1 VRLLFVV
8 QRYGETVF
16 GGAEQCCRYYASR
29 MARRGHDVEVLTS
42 CAVSYV
48 DWADSFP
55 PGTSELDGVTL
66 QRLAVRRPRDDRRF
80 SPLNQRVVYGRKPV
94 PLYLQRAW
102 MEEQGP
108 YLPELTG
115 WLEERA
121 GSFEVVVFFT
131 YLYYPAWAG
140 LPVAS
145 RLAPTLLHPTAHD
158 EPPLYLSLFDTMF
171 RQPHA
176 FGFLT
181 DEEGALVRRR
191 FRSTQPSS
199 VLGIGVEL
207 DPTGDADAFRLRFG
221 LGERPYLLFVG
232 RVDPHKGSE
241 ELYGFF
247 TAYKRRNPGPL
258 ALVVLGEPVRPL
270 PEHPDVVMTGYVDE
284 ATKQSALAGALALV
298 QPSYFES
305 FSMVLSEAWAW
316 GKPALV
322 QGACD
327 VLAGQVRRSG
337 GGVPYRG
344 FAEFE
349 AAVDV
354 VTEDP
359 RLAAALGGAG
369 RRYVE
374 QRYQW
379 DVVLSRYERQLDHL
393 VSRGVRRSVQPAT
406 ALPLAAQPDS
416 PIAWRPPIDCA
427 PASTS

>member
-8 QRYGETVF
+8 QRYGESVF
-16 GGAEQCCRYYASR
+16 GGAEQCCRDYASR

-48 DWADSFP
+48 DWADAFP
-55 PGTSELDGVTL
+55 PGTSEVDGVTL
-66 QRLAVRRPRDDRRF
+66 HRLAVRRPRDHRLF
-80 SPLNQRVVYGRKPV
+80 APLNQRVVYGRKPV
-94 PLYLQRAW
+94 PIYLQRAW

-108 YLPELTG
+108 YLPGLTG

-121 GSFEVVVFFT
+121 ASFDAVVFFT
-131 YLYYPAWAG
+131 YLYHTAWTG

-158 EPPLYLSLFDTMF
+158 EPPLYLTLFDTMF

-181 DEEGALVRRR
+181 EEEGALVRRR
-191 FRSTQPSS
+191 FRAKQPSA
-199 VLGIGVEL
+199 VVGIGVDL
-207 DPTGDADAFRLRFG
+207 DPAGDEQAFRLRFG
-221 LGERPYLLFVG
+221 LDERPYLLFVG
-232 RVDPHKGSE
+232 RVDPHKGSD

-247 TAYKRRNPGPL
+247 TAYKRRHPGPL
-258 ALVVLGEPVRPL
+258 ALVVLGEPVSPL
-270 PEHPDVVMTGYVDE
+270 PAHPDVVMTGYVDQE
-284 ATKQSALAGALALV
+284 TKQSALAGALALV

-316 GKPALV
+316 RKPALV

-327 VLAGQVRRSG
+327 VLAGQVRRSR

-349 AAVDV
+349 AAVDL
-354 VTEDP
+354 VTGDP
-359 RLAAALGGAG
+359 RLAAELGGSG
-369 RRYVE
+369 RRYIE
-374 QRYQW
+374 LRYRW
-379 DVVLSRYERQLDHL
+379 DAVLSRYERQLDHL
-393 VSRGVRRSVQPAT
+393 TGRGVRR
-406 ALPLAAQPDS
+406 PLQAA
-416 PIAWRPPIDCA
+416 R
-427 PASTS
+427 